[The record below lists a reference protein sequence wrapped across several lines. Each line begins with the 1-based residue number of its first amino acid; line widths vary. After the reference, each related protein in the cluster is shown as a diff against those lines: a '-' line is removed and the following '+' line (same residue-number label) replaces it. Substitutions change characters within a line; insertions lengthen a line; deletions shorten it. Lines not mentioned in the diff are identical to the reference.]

1 MSPALISYNSLMR
14 YLPPFEEK
22 IRAQIRD
29 EMAMTPLITVM
40 GIKEK
45 LEKHFSRGFDYMY
58 IRKLVGKV
66 RNEISY
72 EIDTAKIEPRLA
84 SIRENYRMMRER
96 LLKILYWKPEH
107 GGKPPANRD
116 VNEAAKNIVMMD
128 LAILSAEAA
137 AGMYKKPV
145 ETLAREFRYDPLPPE
160 VRAVVIA
167 AWIRGDMLPK
177 TAIEQMVPEQL
188 RGGTSDAVQAS

>member
-1 MSPALISYNSLMR
+1 
-14 YLPPFEEK
+14 
-22 IRAQIRD
+22 
-29 EMAMTPLITVM
+29 
-40 GIKEK
+40 
-45 LEKHFSRGFDYMY
+45 
-58 IRKLVGKV
+58 
-66 RNEISY
+66 
-72 EIDTAKIEPRLA
+72 
-84 SIRENYRMMRER
+84 
-96 LLKILYWKPEH
+96 
-107 GGKPPANRD
+107 

>member
-1 MSPALISYNSLMR
+1 MR

-22 IRAQIRD
+22 LRTQIRN

-40 GIKEK
+40 QIKER
-45 LEKHFSRGFDYMY
+45 LEKLNDRGFDYTY

-66 RNEISY
+66 RNAISY

-84 SIRENYRMMRER
+84 SVRENYRMIRER
-96 LLKILYWKPEH
+96 LLKILYWKPED

-128 LAILSAEAA
+128 LAILGAEAA
-137 AGMYKKPV
+137 AGMYRKPLEV
-145 ETLAREFRYDPLPPE
+145 LAREIHYDPLPPE
-160 VRAVVIA
+160 VRVAVIA
-167 AWIRGDMLPK
+167 AWTRGGLVPRA
-177 TAIEQMVPEQL
+177 AIEQMVPKLTEN
-188 RGGTSDAVQAS
+188 AA